1 MMKMTSFLP
10 DRSPSR
16 GVLLR
21 TGLLLGLSVLFGVG
35 NPVFLS
41 VGNAYALLQSVAL
54 LGLVTLGL
62 AITMI
67 AGEFDL
73 AVGSMLAVAGLVTIT
88 LLGQGVIV
96 AVAASIAIAIAVG
109 VGNGVVVRWLGV
121 SSLVVTVG
129 MMMFLSGL
137 AFQIAGGKV
146 ITTDNFDPGFALD
159 QPILSVLS
167 LRSLITFA
175 AFGICALLMR
185 FTLIGRD
192 IRAVGSLRAVAEAS
206 GANVTVALIAAF
218 CSSAVCSAFAGSL
231 LSMSLASAS
240 ATTGGGIMLQAVS
253 AAIVGGV
260 SLTGGTGSIG
270 GVLVGA
276 FILGV
281 LNNGLSLI
289 GAGSTGILFAN
300 GLVLLLVVLA
310 DGKAGELLRRVT
322 NSSFQGIP
330 SGGIAK
336 EGR

>member
-1 MMKMTSFLP
+1 
-10 DRSPSR
+10 
-16 GVLLR
+16 V
-21 TGLLLGLSVLFGVG
+21 GLAAVFGFW

-54 LGLVTLGL
+54 LGLVALGL
-62 AITMI
+62 AMTMI

-88 LLGQGVIV
+88 LSGHGMVLGL
-96 AVAASIAIAIAVG
+96 AASIAIAVAAGIC
-109 VGNGVVVRWLGV
+109 NGVVVRWLRV

-129 MMMFLSGL
+129 TMMFLSGL
-137 AFQIAGGKV
+137 AFQLAGGKV

-159 QPILSVLS
+159 EPILRVLS

-175 AFGICALLMR
+175 AYGVCALMMR

-192 IRAVGSLRAVAEAS
+192 VRAVGSLRAVAEAS
-206 GANVTVALIAAF
+206 GANVSAALIAAF
-218 CSSAVCSAFAGSL
+218 CWSAVCSALAGSL

-240 ATTGGGIMLQAVS
+240 ATTGSGIMLQAVS

-260 SLTGGTGSIG
+260 SLTGGSGTIG

-276 FILGV
+276 FILGI
-281 LNNGLSLI
+281 LNNGLSLV

-300 GLVLLLVVLA
+300 GVVLLVVVLA
-310 DGKAGELLRRVT
+310 DGKTSESLRTFAHR
-322 NSSFQGIP
+322 NFRGIP
-330 SGGIAK
+330 SAGIAR
-336 EGR
+336 EGQ

>member
-1 MMKMTSFLP
+1 
-10 DRSPSR
+10 
-16 GVLLR
+16 V
-21 TGLLLGLSVLFGVG
+21 GLAALFNLW

-62 AITMI
+62 AMTMI

-88 LLGQGVIV
+88 LLGHSMILG
-96 AVAASIAIAIAVG
+96 VAASIAIAIAAG
-109 VGNGVVVRWLGV
+109 IGNGVVVRWLGV

-129 MMMFLSGL
+129 TMMFLSGL

-175 AFGICALLMR
+175 AYGTCALLMR

-192 IRAVGSLRAVAEAS
+192 IRAVGSLRGVAEAS
-206 GANVTVALIAAF
+206 GANVSAALIAAF
-218 CSSAVCSAFAGSL
+218 SISAVCSALAGSL

-240 ATTGGGIMLQAVS
+240 ATTGSGIMLQAVS

-260 SLTGGTGSIG
+260 SLTGGSGTVG
-270 GVLVGA
+270 GVLVGT
-276 FILGV
+276 FILAI
-281 LNNGLSLI
+281 LNNGLSLV
-289 GAGSTGILFAN
+289 GAGSTSILFAN
-300 GLVLLLVVLA
+300 GLVLLVVVLA
-310 DGKAGELLRRVT
+310 DGKAGELLRGVA
-322 NSSFQGIP
+322 NWSFGGIP
-330 SGGIAK
+330 SDARN
-336 EGR
+336 ER